1 MEEHG
6 PPRSDGIDFLS
17 TSSYIYIYIYSKGK
31 LIVNTEIGDLLPGSV
46 NKRVEKLWTEP
57 IWRARGP
64 GEIGGGLYLA
74 GAARRARIG

>member
-6 PPRSDGIDFLS
+6 PPRSDGFLVNQLV
-17 TSSYIYIYIYSKGK
+17 YIYIYSKGK

-64 GEIGGGLYLA
+64 SETGGGLYLA